1 MDKNE
6 RKEEEVEGGKRSTLE
21 RSAGNKGNGNMPLS
35 PLATGVFHKFGSI
48 RRSIRNLQKGKQNT
62 AASSPKKNNEEQATS
77 LTGPFTPN
85 GRNRKGEEKENSI
98 LEIGT
103 TDDNE
108 KADNLAAGMNTE
120 AVSSPLSVMQINK
133 LIQDNKLLEALS
145 NLIPLE
151 KELLQDRMSKKNENN
166 CSEFKNK
173 AKDIKILYDD
183 LGNNLKSIVEN
194 SLSIVETNSELL
206 TCVAKIIEQEEIAHN
221 DNPKVDDTSDLDLIG
236 KPRNWRDLWKETL
249 QKSVQERI
257 TNVNIPAKE
266 ENQAWLSIHLG
277 YLRKAIV
284 ADLITVK
291 TSVCKCY
298 PKEYNIWDTYVEN
311 YHKSVSTHL
320 QNIIEKQLDYN
331 ELHAVLE
338 WVINTYSGEKLMGH
352 PDLKPEIN
360 SGNIA
365 PLLEPSTLETLTGD
379 YCTVLQKNMK
389 VWIGNLLQFEKERWD
404 NMEEPET
411 IQDFYHLPLRIDLK
425 TMIEEHINVA
435 GKVCKDLEA
444 KVVCACLEELREFI
458 PGFHEAFMKWSTVNE
473 GSPLFMPYL
482 IAYINSFLEL
492 GLDTEKYDAKN
503 KPLLEKDLDE
513 VIDAFSDSLLQKY
526 KQETQVHFAKLM
538 TKKWISNS
546 EAFHKII
553 NITEDLSQHFKKM
566 KQPNYKKFIDGVHY
580 YVVKE
585 YITQIVKKSITCE
598 GTIKR
603 KEAAKKIEEES
614 NCMKKT
620 FESLGITSSWLFSAS
635 FLISEIV
642 GLENIEEIKSK
653 LKALCREY
661 PDISER
667 HISAVLYF
675 RGMRSGR
682 IKQEILRYFTQLQTD
697 PEITDGRRSQ
707 ALFSEIKVSNT
718 ARCLF

>member
-1 MDKNE
+1 LF
-6 RKEEEVEGGKRSTLE
+6 S
-21 RSAGNKGNGNMPLS
+21 
-35 PLATGVFHKFGSI
+35 
-48 RRSIRNLQKGKQNT
+48 NLHT
-62 AASSPKKNNEEQATS
+62 
-77 LTGPFTPN
+77 
-85 GRNRKGEEKENSI
+85 
-98 LEIGT
+98 
-103 TDDNE
+103 
-108 KADNLAAGMNTE
+108 
-120 AVSSPLSVMQINK
+120 VMQINK

-458 PGFHEAFMKWSTVNE
+458 PGAES
-473 GSPLFMPYL
+473 SLQLFKYCVL
-482 IAYINSFLEL
+482 FIIRHDACFGQYVIVVAYFIHSFFTNVL
-492 GLDTEKYDAKN
+492 GNIILRLDTEKYDAKN

-620 FESLGITSSWLFSAS
+620 FESLARFPDNHNGFIVLI

-661 PDISER
+661 PDIR
-667 HISAVLYF
+667 
-675 RGMRSGR
+675 
-682 IKQEILRYFTQLQTD
+682 
-697 PEITDGRRSQ
+697 
-707 ALFSEIKVSNT
+707 
-718 ARCLF
+718 